1 VARVVV
7 MGAGVVGLTTAMLLS
22 RDGHEVT
29 VVERDAAEPDGSPEA
44 LWSEWERR
52 GVNQFRLLHYFQPEF
67 RVQLERELPAVVDAL
82 DAAGAIRHNV
92 VALVPEQLS
101 GGLRDGDEQYEALTA
116 RRPVMEAVLARCA
129 ESMPGVEI
137 RRGVGLEGVVTG
149 TPVTPGTPGTP
160 HVIGVRSTSG
170 EEFPADLV
178 VDALGRRS
186 PLASWLQAAGARPAV
201 EEREDC
207 GFVYYARYF
216 RSADGTVPAMIA
228 PLLQDYG
235 TVSIL
240 TLPADNGTWGVGLI
254 VSAKDK
260 AARALKDPATWQRT
274 LAAFPLAA
282 HWTDGEP
289 LEDGVAVMAGVE
301 DRHRDYCPEGE
312 PVATGVVSVGDAWA
326 CTNPSAGRGMS
337 VGLVH
342 AQQLRVVVRDTLAD
356 PVAFGLAFDER
367 TEAVV
372 APFYRN
378 QVAADRARIGEMTA
392 IRDGLQPPRANSIM
406 ARFMAAA
413 GYDPDVFRGLLE
425 TILCMAL
432 PQEVLE
438 RPGMRDKIEQYRD
451 AEAPPTP
458 GPDREELLR
467 LLAA

>member
-1 VARVVV
+1 MTLASIIVC
-7 MGAGVVGLTTAMLLS
+7 GGGIVGLCSAMMLA
-22 RDGHEVT
+22 RDGHQVT
-29 VVERDAAEPDGSPEA
+29 VLESDADPVPETPGQA
-44 LWSEWERR
+44 WESWARR
-52 GVNQFRLLHYFQPEF
+52 GVAQFRQPHNLF
-67 RVQLERELPAVVDAL
+67 ARSRQVLDTELPGLTDRLA
-82 DAAGAIRHNV
+82 AAGCV
-92 VALVPEQLS
+92 WVDYLDGLPPTLS
-101 GGLRDGDEQYEALTA
+101 DTAPRPGDEAFRFVTG
-116 RRPVMEAVLARCA
+116 RRPVIETVMAAAAA
-129 ESMPGVEI
+129 EQPGLVM
-137 RRGVGLEGVVTG
+137 RRGVRAVGLLAASPAIAGV
-149 TPVTPGTPGTP
+149 P
-160 HVIGVRSTSG
+160 HVAGVRTEAG
-170 EEFPADLV
+170 EEIRADLV
-178 VDALGRRS
+178 VDAMGRRS
-186 PLASWLQAAGARPAV
+186 PSRRWLAELGARDPLG
-201 EEREDC
+201 ESEDK
-207 GFVYYARYF
+207 GFVYYTRYF
-216 RSADGTVPAMIA
+216 TGPTRPRRMGRALVPMGSFS
-228 PLLQDYG
+228 L
-235 TVSIL
+235 L
-240 TLPADNGTWGVGLI
+240 TLDSDNDTWSITLFATTG
-254 VSAKDK
+254 DK
-260 AARALKDPATWQRT
+260 PLKALRAPEVFSRVVAAC
-274 LAAFPLAA
+274 PLHA
-282 HWTDGEP
+282 HWLDGQPITDV
-289 LEDGVAVMAGVE
+289 LAMAGVI
-301 DRHRDYCPEGE
+301 DRYQRFVVDDL
-312 PVATGVVSVGDAWA
+312 PVATGFAAIGDAWA

-342 AQQLRVVVRDTLAD
+342 AQQLRAVVRDTLAD